1 MEAAIGDA
9 AEAIIHGHH
18 ESLTAAATD
27 IQDAVAAAAERQGAR
42 TTESFQANARD
53 IAAAIQQAAR
63 RGELDAD
70 EVAAAR
76 DNLSEAPLTAA
87 LVASGGIKM
96 RQVVDPAATQSYEK
110 ALRER
115 IAAKKV
121 QGREL
126 NPAGP
131 SSRLARAPLLT
142 RFVPEP
148 GKPKGARRYRQPRFA
163 GPPW

>member
-1 MEAAIGDA
+1 MKARQP
-9 AEAIIHGHH
+9 H
-18 ESLTAAATD
+18 SKTD
-27 IQDAVAAAAERQGAR
+27 EPP
-42 TTESFQANARD
+42 SK
-53 IAAAIQQAAR
+53 AAIQQATREGQLDPAQIAR
-63 RGELDAD
+63 
-70 EVAAAR
+70 AR
-76 DNLSEAPLTAA
+76 DNLADAPLTAA

-96 RQVVDPAATQSYEK
+96 SQVTDAATTQSYEK

-115 IAAKKV
+115 IAARQLK
-121 QGREL
+121 GRDL

-163 GPPW
+163 GLDW